1 MRARKEI
8 HHKIMR
14 NADIDRQGDTV
25 GRLLYELLS
34 VVYWISLHETPFL
47 LADAEY
53 YVLYRQIFIIPYSER
68 IGELVLREAVF
79 VALESLFQYVERVES
94 SQLKTAYIVF
104 YDSKEIPFPLGL
116 FDEIWLPVIVSNFV
130 A

>member
-1 MRARKEI
+1 
-8 HHKIMR
+8 MR
-14 NADIDRQGDTV
+14 NADIDWQGDKV
-25 GRLLYELLS
+25 RRLLYDGLR
-34 VVYWISLHETPFL
+34 VVNGISLHETPFL

-68 IGELVLREAVF
+68 IGELVLREEVF
-79 VALESLFQYVERVES
+79 VALESLFQNVERAEP

-104 YDSKEIPFPLGL
+104 YDSKEIPFSLGL
-116 FDEIWLPVIVSNFV
+116 FDEIWLPVIVSNLV